1 MINEYFI
8 LLIVVTLALLMPLL
22 LQRTN
27 IPAVVGEIVAGMA
40 VGLLFFIIYQVTG
53 EAYIGEYPSVDFLAH
68 IGFIFLMFLS
78 GLELDFVRIGS
89 QGRKKQTR
97 GLLFFV
103 MTLAI
108 AYLLVLLLN
117 RLSSAG
123 LEAAFFAI
131 VLATTS
137 LAVVLTVVREMMLNR
152 RPLGQEL
159 IVNAVIADVAAMVLL
174 TVYAITVDLSNSDD
188 LLYPLMA
195 VSIFIAIL
203 VFFIVVYRI
212 GNWAMWY
219 FPGTLRRFFSSKD
232 PHELGVRAS
241 LVVIFGFVAIS
252 SLVDSK
258 ALTVLGAFLAGAAIS
273 MLFRDSLLLGEKLNG
288 IGYGFFIPIFFIT
301 IGINFAFADVLRPEI
316 LVLLPA
322 LVIITAVAKVL
333 PFVLLSPR
341 HRIRTNLSQ
350 GVLMTGGLTLMIAGA
365 EIGRDLSVLD
375 EGEYG
380 LLILLAVVL
389 AVITP
394 ILFRYLFRSFE
405 LDDGGESA

>member
-8 LLIVVTLALLMPLL
+8 LLIIVSLALVMPLL
-22 LQRTN
+22 LQRSN
-27 IPAVVGEIVAGMA
+27 IPGVVGEIAAGMA
-40 VGLLFFIIYQVTG
+40 VGLLFFIIHQVTG

-89 QGRKKQTR
+89 QGRRRQAK
-97 GLLFFV
+97 GVLFFF
-103 MTLAI
+103 MTLVI
-108 AYLLVLLLN
+108 AYLLVVLLN
-117 RLSSAG
+117 HLTSAG
-123 LEAAFFAI
+123 LEAVFFAI

-159 IVNAVIADVAAMVLL
+159 IVNAVIADVSAMVML
-174 TVYAITVDLSNSDD
+174 TLYAITVDLSNSDD
-188 LLYPLMA
+188 LIYPLMA
-195 VSIFIAIL
+195 GSILLAIL

-219 FPGTLRRFFSSKD
+219 FPDTLRRFFASKD

-288 IGYGFFIPIFFIT
+288 IGYGFFIPVFFIT
-301 IGINFAFADVLRPEI
+301 IGINFAFADVLRAETLI
-316 LVLLPA
+316 LLPA
-322 LVIITAVAKVL
+322 LVIITAVAKML
-333 PFVLLSPR
+333 PFVLMSDRLR
-341 HRIRTNLSQ
+341 LKTDLSQ

-365 EIGRDLSVLD
+365 EIGLDLGVLD
-375 EGEYG
+375 AANYG

-394 ILFRYLFRSFE
+394 TLFRYLYYRLE
-405 LDDGGESA
+405 LDDGGDAT

>member
-8 LLIVVTLALLMPLL
+8 LLTIVALAFFMPLV

-40 VGLLFFIIYQVTG
+40 VGLIFFIIFRLTG
-53 EAYIGEYPSVDFLAH
+53 DTYLGDYPSVDFLAH

-78 GLELDFVRIGS
+78 GLELDFVRIES
-89 QGRKKQTR
+89 QGRKKQMR
-97 GLLFFV
+97 GILVFA

-108 AYLLVLLLN
+108 AYPLVHLLSLFTG
-117 RLSSAG
+117 AG
-123 LEAAFFAI
+123 LEVLFITI

-137 LAVVLTVVREMMLNR
+137 LAVVLTVVREMALNR
-152 RPLGQEL
+152 RPWGQEL

-174 TVYAITVDLSNSDD
+174 TIYAIGVDVRGSEGSLFP
-188 LLYPLMA
+188 LLA
-195 VSIFIAIL
+195 VAMFIAIL

-219 FPGTLRRFFSSKD
+219 FPGTLRRFFRSDD

-241 LVVIFGFVAIS
+241 LGIIFTFVAIS
-252 SLVDSK
+252 SVIDSK

-273 MLFRDSLLLGEKLNG
+273 MLFRDSLLLGQKLNG
-288 IGYGFFIPIFFIT
+288 IGYGFLIPVFFIS
-301 IGINFAFADVLRPEI
+301 IGINFQFADI
-316 LVLLPA
+316 LNLSTLILLPG
-322 LVIITAVAKVL
+322 LVAVTAVAKIL
-333 PFVLLSPR
+333 PFLILSD
-341 HRIRTNLSQ
+341 RTDVKRDFSQ

-365 EIGRDLSVLD
+365 EIGKDLGVLD
-375 EGEYG
+375 AGTYG

-389 AVITP
+389 AIATP
-394 ILFRYLFRSFE
+394 TIFRYLFERYR
-405 LDDGGESA
+405 LANGEGCQ